1 MIRSYSRHG
10 GKTTALT
17 AALGALGLAVAGQAG
32 ASCMSSTANP
42 VGPNQN
48 PSAMHMTPA
57 IYRPAA
63 AEGAS
68 FIRVSDSEDEHH
80 DSIVGLWQFKF
91 VGFGPDYGTQAWHSD
106 GTELIY
112 SGGQNPE
119 TGDVCQGVWRRL
131 GPSTYSLNHIAMG
144 RAAPG
149 ASFGLRVHIHAV
161 VKVDESGNK
170 YSGKYTAAVYSVSA
184 TEPFDESVEVAS
196 GTGVMTGTRVKPD

>member
-10 GKTTALT
+10 GKTTALA
-17 AALGALGLAVAGQAG
+17 AALSLLGLAVAGQAG

-42 VGPNQN
+42 VAPNKN

-57 IYRPAA
+57 IYRPGAA
-63 AEGAS
+63 QGTS
-68 FIRVSDSEDEHH
+68 FIQVSDDADHRE
-80 DSIVGLWQFKF
+80 SIVGLWEFKF

-106 GTELIY
+106 GTELIF
-112 SGGQNPE
+112 SAGQNPE

-144 RAAPG
+144 RPAPG
-149 ASFGLRVHIHAV
+149 APFGVRIHIHAV

-170 YSGKYTAAVYSVSA
+170 YSGKYKASVYSVSE

-196 GTGVMTGTRVKPD
+196 GTGVLTGTRVKPD

>member
-1 MIRSYSRHG
+1 MIRSYSRQG

-42 VGPNQN
+42 VASNQN

-57 IYRPAA
+57 IYRPGATQ
-63 AEGAS
+63 GAS
-68 FIRVSDSEDEHH
+68 FIQVSDAADQSE
-80 DSIVGLWQFKF
+80 SIVGLWQFKF

-112 SGGQNPE
+112 SAGQNPE
-119 TGDVCQGVWRRL
+119 TGDVCQGVWRKV

-144 RAAPG
+144 RPAPG
-149 ASFGLRVHIHAV
+149 APFGLRIHIHAV
-161 VKVDESGNK
+161 VKVDESGNN
-170 YSGKYTAAVYSVSA
+170 YSGKYKAAVYSVSEA
-184 TEPFDESVEVAS
+184 EPFDESVEVAS
-196 GTGVMTGTRVKPD
+196 GTGVLTGTRVKPD

>member
-1 MIRSYSRHG
+1 MIRIYSQG
-10 GKTTALT
+10 SGKTATLT
-17 AALGALGLAVAGQAG
+17 AALSLLGMAVAGQAG

-42 VGPNQN
+42 LAPNQN

-57 IYRPAA
+57 IYRPGT

-68 FIRVSDSEDEHH
+68 FIRVSDAADEH

-106 GTELIY
+106 GTELIF
-112 SGGQNPE
+112 SAGQNPE
-119 TGDVCQGVWRRL
+119 TGDVCQGVWRKV

-144 RAAPG
+144 RPAPG
-149 ASFGLRVHIHAV
+149 APFGLRIHIHAV

-170 YSGKYTAAVYSVSA
+170 YSGKYKASVYSVSEA
-184 TEPFDESVEVAS
+184 EPFDESVEVAS

>member
-1 MIRSYSRHG
+1 MIRIYSRLG
-10 GKTTALT
+10 GKTATLT
-17 AALGALGLAVAGQAG
+17 AALGLLGMTVAGQAG
-32 ASCMSSTANP
+32 ASCMASTRSPTHDSSVVRLAPT
-42 VGPNQN
+42 
-48 PSAMHMTPA
+48 
-57 IYRPAA
+57 IYRPGA
-63 AEGAS
+63 GAS
-68 FIRVSDSEDEHH
+68 FIRVRDFEEEH

-91 VGFGPDYGTQAWHSD
+91 EGFGPDYGTQAWHSD

-144 RAAPG
+144 RPAPG
-149 ASFGLRVHIHAV
+149 APFGLRVHIHAV

-170 YSGKYTAAVYSVSA
+170 YSGKYTAAVYSVSE
-184 TEPFDESVEVAS
+184 TDPFDESVEVAS

>member
-1 MIRSYSRHG
+1 MIGSYSRRG
-10 GKTTALT
+10 RKTTALT
-17 AALGALGLAVAGQAG
+17 AALSLLGLAVAGQAG
-32 ASCMSSTANP
+32 ASCMGSTHSP
-42 VGPNQN
+42 TPD
-48 PSAMHMTPA
+48 PSAMHLAPA
-57 IYRPAA
+57 VYRPGT

-68 FIRVSDSEDEHH
+68 FIRVRESEEEH

-112 SGGQNPE
+112 SAGQNPE

-144 RAAPG
+144 RPAPG
-149 ASFGLRVHIHAV
+149 APFGLRVHIHAV

-170 YSGKYTAAVYSVSA
+170 YSGKYTATVYSVSEA
-184 TEPFDESVEVAS
+184 APFDESVEVAS
-196 GTGVMTGTRVKPD
+196 GTGVLTGTRVKPD

>member
-1 MIRSYSRHG
+1 MIRIYSRCG
-10 GKTTALT
+10 GKTATLT
-17 AALGALGLAVAGQAG
+17 AALGLLGMAVAGQAG
-32 ASCMSSTANP
+32 ASCMSSTPNP
-42 VGPNQN
+42 IAPNQN

-63 AEGAS
+63 ARGAS
-68 FIRVSDSEDEHH
+68 FIRVSDSEDEH

-112 SGGQNPE
+112 SAGQNPE
-119 TGDVCQGVWRRL
+119 TGDVCQGVWRKV

-144 RAAPG
+144 RPAPG
-149 ASFGLRVHIHAV
+149 APFGLRVHIHAV

-170 YSGKYTAAVYSVSA
+170 YSGKYTAAVYSVSEA
-184 TEPFDESVEVAS
+184 APFDESVEVAS

>member
-1 MIRSYSRHG
+1 MIRIYSRRG
-10 GKTTALT
+10 GKTATLT
-17 AALGALGLAVAGQAG
+17 AALGLLGMAIAGQAG
-32 ASCMSSTANP
+32 ASCMSGTANP
-42 VGPNQN
+42 VALNQN
-48 PSAMHMTPA
+48 PSAMHMMQA

-63 AEGAS
+63 IQGTS
-68 FIRVSDSEDEHH
+68 FIRVRDSDDER

-144 RAAPG
+144 RPAPG
-149 ASFGLRVHIHAV
+149 APFGLRIHIHAV

-170 YSGKYTAAVYSVSA
+170 YSGRYTAAVYSVSE

-196 GTGVMTGTRVKPD
+196 GTGVLTGTRVKPD